1 MLWFYQS
8 SFQSEQ
14 FILTSPNHDMRTLIG
29 WNTLH
34 IFIVYKHDSLGLAAN
49 RGLPKWPIFK
59 ILCAISSIWLT
70 FEPSQANILRCWAI
84 FNGQILKKQSSHL
97 VGLAIREFRTHWRQV
112 RSIFEQI
119 LSRRTSNVDYFP
131 KQVWP
136 ISNLVS
142 PLKRF
147 FFQFWTTGSIDRF
160 ATLASLPFYVFGSA
174 GWPDGYVIC
183 SIFSRLH

>member
-34 IFIVYKHDSLGLAAN
+34 IFIVCKHDSLGLAAN

-119 LSRRTSNVDYFP
+119 LSRRTSNVDLEWHFRFEISPFGHLSKWPPRRSRNWRDSNFPNFCCCCYFGLIGNVV
-131 KQVWP
+131 K
-136 ISNLVS
+136 
-142 PLKRF
+142 
-147 FFQFWTTGSIDRF
+147 T
-160 ATLASLPFYVFGSA
+160 
-174 GWPDGYVIC
+174 
-183 SIFSRLH
+183 

>member
-112 RSIFEQI
+112 RSIFKQI
-119 LSRRTSNVDYFP
+119 LSRRTSNVDLEWHFRFEISPFGHLSKWPPRRSRNWRDSNFPNFCCCCYFGLIGNVV
-131 KQVWP
+131 KTEY
-136 ISNLVS
+136 L
-142 PLKRF
+142 
-147 FFQFWTTGSIDRF
+147 
-160 ATLASLPFYVFGSA
+160 LAFEL
-174 GWPDGYVIC
+174 
-183 SIFSRLH
+183 